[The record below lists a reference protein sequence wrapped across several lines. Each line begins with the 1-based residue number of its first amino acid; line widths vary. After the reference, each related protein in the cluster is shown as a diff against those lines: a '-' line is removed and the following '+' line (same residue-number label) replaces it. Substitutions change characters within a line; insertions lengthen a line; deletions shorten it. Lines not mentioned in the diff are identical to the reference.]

1 MAIQISTPQ
10 DLDNIRNN
18 LYGDYELV
26 NDIDMSGWGNWT
38 PIENFYG
45 TLNGNGHVIKNLTV
59 NKSGGYAGLF
69 AHLRGGSKVENLGL
83 EGIYVQSTG
92 SFVGG
97 LVGTQDANAIISN
110 CFVVGTIKSTGNRVG
125 GLAGNSSGI
134 LENCFT
140 DCNVSGDRYIGG
152 LIGLARQQEKRYCYS
167 SSRVDGT
174 YKPNYV
180 GGFYGELE
188 TTSGYVPSFKYC
200 YFDSDMAETTRY
212 TTTGVFARTT
222 TQMMQQATY
231 QDWDFENVWGIDEGE
246 SYPYLLV
253 FQEPEPKQESRLVTS
268 YINKIHSN
276 IHININLPPQSV
288 IRDVNSYFSPISGSI
303 QRRVAILKNVEGYL
317 SPIHSN
323 VTTSVKTTHK
333 GLRNVTSY
341 INALNTNVVTQIY
354 RQPLQVTR
362 DVTSY
367 VKPIYAYTDVLT
379 RVKTIPI
386 IAYSSVITNPSS
398 STFIANPSYSEV
410 VK

>member
-59 NKSGGYAGLF
+59 NKSGWYAGLF
-69 AHLRGGSKVENLGL
+69 AHLRDGSEVKNLGL
-83 EGIYVQSTG
+83 TEIYVESTG
-92 SFVGG
+92 SYVGG
-97 LVGTQDANAIISN
+97 LTGTQNTDATISN
-110 CFVVGTIKSTGNRVG
+110 CFVVGTIESTGSYVG
-125 GLAGNSSGI
+125 GLTGNSSGV
-134 LENCFT
+134 LENCYT
-140 DCNVSGDRYIGG
+140 DCNVSGNKGVGG
-152 LIGLARQQEKRYCYS
+152 ITGLAQSRQKRYCYS
-167 SSRVDGT
+167 VSRVNGNSD
-174 YKPNYV
+174 V
-180 GGFYGELE
+180 GGFYGLVN
-188 TTSGYVPSFKYC
+188 TTSGYRPSFIYC
-200 YFDSDMAETTRY
+200 YFDADVAGTTNY

-222 TQMMQQATY
+222 TQMKQQSNY
-231 QDWDFENVWGIDEGE
+231 VDWDFNTVWGIDEGE
-246 SYPYLLV
+246 SYPYLLA
-253 FQEPEPKQESRLVTS
+253 FQEPEPQQAERFVSS
-268 YINKIHSN
+268 YINKIHSDVN
-276 IHININLPPQSV
+276 IKLPPQSV
-288 IRDVNSYFSPISGSI
+288 IRDVNSYFSPISSSI
-303 QRRVAILKNVEGYL
+303 YRRVAILKNVEGYL

-323 VTTSVKTTHK
+323 VTTSVKTTQK

-341 INALNTNVVTQIY
+341 INTLHTNVVTQIY

-386 IAYSSVITNPSS
+386 IAYSSVVVNPSN